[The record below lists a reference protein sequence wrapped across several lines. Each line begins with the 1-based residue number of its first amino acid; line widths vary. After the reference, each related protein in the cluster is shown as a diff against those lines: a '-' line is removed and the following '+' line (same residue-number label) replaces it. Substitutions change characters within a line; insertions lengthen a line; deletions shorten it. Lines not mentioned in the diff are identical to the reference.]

1 MATFR
6 ILGVTILK
14 GCDTKISKILQE
26 EKFYPFCAEDISDV
40 KKHLYDLQTPE
51 GDTICVNM
59 TSIVGKNGDGKSTI
73 IEVIIRILN
82 NFSCATGFKIDH
94 DSLTP
99 VQGLRAELEY
109 EIGKRRYKIRIAD
122 KSEGIDGVQWTQGNC
137 DLLSGITSG
146 TTLADRKQW
155 IKEHCEKHIFY
166 TMVNNYSL
174 YAYNSKVFKAESEGA
189 VAWIDAVFHKND
201 AYQTPI
207 VISPMRT
214 DGNMNVNKEHY
225 LSRQRLLSLYTAS
238 GDDKKIRKVGEDADM
253 YAYGFELEKESKFE
267 KVTLFGYLEANNNKY
282 LEWDDLVYKVNP
294 NKKRPKRKQIV
305 ELSDEAI
312 DNITKH
318 TANFFVDLRKLLA
331 KNHVFCD
338 RLDID
343 SHSRMPYHAQGNGSD
358 VYKYFKWL
366 IERAKTRPKLKMTY
380 DDMFSSPKSGRVIN
394 VLRHLNYTQ
403 LCRIVLILQVWEY
416 LCQKY
421 GWSSKEERNQS
432 LLHLHENPMYAARW
446 YMVYKVIS
454 VLETYLPYR
463 NRVYM
468 TDSTYEMIGNTMDV
482 FFKTLHLDI
491 KQILEDRHD
500 YVNLKLQQ
508 TLNYLNYISK
518 HADSS
523 FYPDDESYVVHTFEE
538 MKAYVS
544 ACQPNCPLSEVKY
557 YLPPPIFV
565 GDIKIKRKGE
575 TFGLM
580 GLSSGEQQLLNTTG
594 SIVYHLRNISDRV
607 DRGISYDYV
616 NLILEEV
623 ELYYH
628 PEYQRQFVNY
638 LLEQIR
644 RGGIRN
650 IKGINICMVTHS
662 PFVLSDILPENV
674 LRLEKGEM
682 KNNSIQTFGAN
693 IHDLLRHPFFMHG
706 HNIGDFAQSVVDKIL
721 LIMSLQRHID
731 VHNDFD
737 KTLYL
742 EENPTMKETL
752 KEVCEGENLSPE
764 LFQKYDKNVIHEL
777 IELIDEPLVR
787 NTLLNTYREIYG
799 GDTEST
805 KERLLRQLKEL
816 TGKNYVVSE

>member
-1 MATFR
+1 MNTFR

-14 GCDTKISKILQE
+14 GCDTKISKILQVD
-26 EKFYPFCAEDISDV
+26 KFYPFCAEDISDI
-40 KKHLYDLQTPE
+40 KRHLYDLQTPE

-82 NFSCATGFKIDH
+82 NFSCATGFMIDH
-94 DSLTP
+94 DSLKP
-99 VQGLRAELEY
+99 VLGLRAEMEY
-109 EIGKRRYKIRIAD
+109 EIGERRYKIRIVG
-122 KSEGIDGVQWTQGNC
+122 KNEGIDGVQWTQEECN
-137 DLLSGITSG
+137 LLSGITSE
-146 TTLADRKQW
+146 TPLVIRKQW
-155 IKEHCEKHIFY
+155 IKEHCEKHLFY

-174 YAYNSKVFKAESEGA
+174 YAYNSNVFKAENEGA
-189 VAWIDAVFHKND
+189 DAWIDAVFHKND

-238 GDDKKIRKVGEDADM
+238 GDDKKIRKIGEDADM
-253 YAYGFELEKESKFE
+253 FAYGFELEKESKFE
-267 KVTLFGYLEANNNKY
+267 KVTLYGYLEANNTQY
-282 LEWDDLVYKVNP
+282 LEWDDLIYKVNP
-294 NKKRPKRKQIV
+294 TKKRPKKKQSV

-312 DNITKH
+312 DNITIH
-318 TANFFVDLRKLLA
+318 IADFFSDLRRLLLR
-331 KNHVFCD
+331 NHTFCNQ
-338 RLDID
+338 LNID
-343 SHSRMPYHAQGNGSD
+343 SYIRKSYHVQGKGSD
-358 VYKYFKWL
+358 VYKYIIWL
-366 IERAKTRPKLKMTY
+366 IERAKIRPKLKTIY
-380 DDMFSSPKSGRVIN
+380 ENVFSHSKNGRVIN

-403 LCRIVLILQVWEY
+403 LCRIVLILQIWEH
-416 LCQKY
+416 LSKKY
-421 GWSSKEERNQS
+421 GWNPQIRKDNS
-432 LLHLHENPMYAARW
+432 LLHIHESPIYAARW

-463 NRVYM
+463 NRAYM
-468 TDSTYEMIGNTMDV
+468 TDSTYEMVVNSMDI

-491 KQILEDRHD
+491 EDILEVRHD

-508 TLNYLNYISK
+508 TVNYLKYISE
-518 HADSS
+518 HTNNS
-523 FYPDDESYVVHTFEE
+523 FYPNDESYVVRSFEE
-538 MKAYVS
+538 MKGYVN
-544 ACQPNCPLSEVKY
+544 ACHPNCPLSEVKY
-557 YLPPPIFV
+557 YLPPPIFA
-565 GDIKIKRKGE
+565 GDIKIERNGE

-607 DRGISYDYV
+607 DQGMSYDYV

-674 LRLEKGEM
+674 LRLKNGEVC
-682 KNNSIQTFGAN
+682 NQTIRTFGAN

-706 HNIGDFAQSVVDKIL
+706 RNIGDFAQAVINRIL
-721 LIMSLQRHID
+721 LIMSLSKHIK
-731 VHNDFD
+731 VYKRFD
-737 KTLYL
+737 KQLYL
-742 EENPTMKETL
+742 KENPSMVPYL
-752 KEVCEGENLSPE
+752 DEVCVEGDSL
-764 LFQKYDKNVIHEL
+764 QKIFRIYNKDTIREM

-787 NTLLNTYREIYG
+787 KSLLDTYRDIYG
-799 GDTEST
+799 EDIDGTE
-805 KERLLRQLKEL
+805 KRLLKQLKEL
-816 TGKNYVVSE
+816 TGKTYVVSE